1 MCFCSMLTEFNKRLI
16 PNEHQSNLTSFS
28 LRKFFEQTRQIS
40 AQSAGQQQNEDQS
53 GHIQLNGELR
63 LGNAEHN

>member
-16 PNEHQSNLTSFS
+16 LNENLTSFS
-28 LRKFFEQTRQIS
+28 LRKFFEQTCQIS
-40 AQSAGQQQNEDQS
+40 AHSAGQQQNADQS
-53 GHIQLNGELR
+53 EHIQLNWELR

>member
-16 PNEHQSNLTSFS
+16 PNENLTSFS

-53 GHIQLNGELR
+53 GHIQLNEELR